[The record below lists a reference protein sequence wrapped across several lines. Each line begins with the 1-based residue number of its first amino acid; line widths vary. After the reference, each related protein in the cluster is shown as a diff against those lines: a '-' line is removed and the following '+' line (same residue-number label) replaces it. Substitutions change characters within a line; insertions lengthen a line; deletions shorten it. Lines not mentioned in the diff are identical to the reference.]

1 MAECQSQPADQGGC
15 GIVSEPDPQEIEKE
29 GLVNGMGWKCTYNVR
44 PVCRRTSDWL
54 LINILVRIANRM
66 RTVFAF
72 CFVLEIPSGKD
83 KMLVH
88 VSGLA
93 ENSTGF
99 ARFGK

>member
-15 GIVSEPDPQEIEKE
+15 GIVSEQDPQQIEKE
-29 GLVNGMGWKCTYNVR
+29 GLVNGMRWKCTYA
-44 PVCRRTSDWL
+44 PSTSNSL
-54 LINILVRIANRM
+54 LINILIRIANRM

-72 CFVLEIPSGKD
+72 CFILEIPSGKD